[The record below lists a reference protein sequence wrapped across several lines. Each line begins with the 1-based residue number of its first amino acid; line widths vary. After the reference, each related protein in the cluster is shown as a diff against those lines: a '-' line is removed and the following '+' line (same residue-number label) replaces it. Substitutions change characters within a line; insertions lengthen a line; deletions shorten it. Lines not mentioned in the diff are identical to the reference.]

1 MNWYKINLSNIELEE
16 IENKEKNI
24 KKIQLLK
31 RLQVIKL
38 KSQQWKNKDLS
49 KFIWVSI
56 NTITNWIKAYK
67 EGGIEQLLNW
77 EYKWK
82 ESLLTK
88 AQISELKEK
97 NKEKPFS
104 AAKEVKQY
112 IEKHF
117 NLNFHLHWVQK
128 LLKKNFDCHTK
139 KQL

>member
-1 MNWYKINLSNIELEE
+1 MNWYKINLSSIELKE

>member
-67 EGGIEQLLNW
+67 EGGIEQYLIGNIN
-77 EYKWK
+77 ERNHY
-82 ESLLTK
+82 
-88 AQISELKEK
+88 
-97 NKEKPFS
+97 
-104 AAKEVKQY
+104 
-112 IEKHF
+112 
-117 NLNFHLHWVQK
+117 
-128 LLKKNFDCHTK
+128 
-139 KQL
+139 